1 MKNILDKINRA
12 DEIQAKLELDKTELA
27 KHEVEL
33 GSVDDLKEL
42 NAKYKDLIKRI
53 SENQIKIEATSSRV
67 NKAKAEL
74 KKATEEEATSKS
86 VLASDIT
93 RANEVLNL
101 SDTATSNQTRIA
113 KQVLD
118 QAKQLGIDVK
128 TIPAYNESFSWST
141 PLEQASIKLRQFIS
155 KLK

>member
-1 MKNILDKINRA
+1 MGLNEMFKKIA
-12 DEIQAKLELDKTELA
+12 SIESEKMELA
-27 KHEVEL
+27 KHEIEL

-42 NAKYKDLIKRI
+42 NSKYKDLIKRI
-53 SENQIKIEATSSRV
+53 NENQIKIEATSVRV

-74 KKATEEEATSKS
+74 KKAIEEESISKS
-86 VLASDIT
+86 VLANDIT
-93 RANEVLNL
+93 RVNEVLSL

-118 QAKQLGIDVK
+118 QAKQLGLDVK

>member
-1 MKNILDKINRA
+1 MKNILDKINKA
-12 DEIQAKLELDKTELA
+12 YEAEATKLATHEI
-27 KHEVEL
+27 EL

-74 KKATEEEATSKS
+74 KKAIEEESIAKS

-93 RANEVLNL
+93 KANEVLNL

-118 QAKQLGIDVK
+118 QAKQLGVDVK
-128 TIPAYNESFSWST
+128 TIAAYNESFNWAT
-141 PLEQASIKLRQFIS
+141 PLETASIKLRQFIS

>member
-1 MKNILDKINRA
+1 MKNILDKINKA
-12 DEIQAKLELDKTELA
+12 YEVEATKLAT
-27 KHEVEL
+27 HEVEL

-42 NAKYKDLIKRI
+42 NAKYKDLIKQI
-53 SENQIKIEATSSRV
+53 NENQIKIEATSSRV

-74 KKATEEEATSKS
+74 KKAIEEESIAKS

-101 SDTATSNQTRIA
+101 SNTATSNQTQIA

-128 TIPAYNESFSWST
+128 TIPAYIESFSWST

>member
-1 MKNILDKINRA
+1 MKNILDKINKA
-12 DEIQAKLELDKTELA
+12 YEVEATKLA

-74 KKATEEEATSKS
+74 KKAIEEETTSKS
-86 VLASDIT
+86 VLAFDIT

>member
-1 MKNILDKINRA
+1 MKNILDKINKA
-12 DEIQAKLELDKTELA
+12 HEVEATKLA

-53 SENQIKIEATSSRV
+53 NENQIKIEATSSRV

-74 KKATEEEATSKS
+74 KKAIEEEATSKS
-86 VLASDIT
+86 VLTSDIT

-113 KQVLD
+113 KQVFD
-118 QAKQLGIDVK
+118 QAKQLGVDVK

>member
-1 MKNILDKINRA
+1 MGLNEMFKKIA
-12 DEIQAKLELDKTELA
+12 AIESEKTELA
-27 KHEVEL
+27 KHEIEL

-42 NAKYKDLIKRI
+42 NSKYKDLIKRI
-53 SENQIKIEATSSRV
+53 SENQIKIEATSVRV
-67 NKAKAEL
+67 NKAKAAL
-74 KKATEEEATSKS
+74 KKAIEEESTSKS
-86 VLASDIT
+86 VLANDIT
-93 RANEVLNL
+93 KVNEVLSL

-113 KQVLD
+113 KQVFD
-118 QAKQLGIDVK
+118 QAKQLGLDVK

>member
-1 MKNILDKINRA
+1 MKNILDKINKA
-12 DEIQAKLELDKTELA
+12 YEIEATKLA

-42 NAKYKDLIKRI
+42 NAKYKDLLKRI
-53 SENQIKIEATSSRV
+53 NENKIKIEATSVRV

-74 KKATEEEATSKS
+74 KKAMEEESTSKS
-86 VLASDIT
+86 VLANDIT
-93 RANEVLNL
+93 KVNEVLNL

-113 KQVLD
+113 KQVFD
-118 QAKQLGIDVK
+118 QAKQLGVDVK
-128 TIPAYNESFSWST
+128 TIPAYNDSFNWAT
-141 PLEQASIKLRQFIS
+141 PLEEASIKLRQFIS